1 LTGGEKNFDEILL
14 RQLADQDD
22 KVFMLITSPAF
33 EDSGIIPNKY
43 TCDGDN
49 INPPLRFISA
59 PEAAQSL
66 VLIVD
71 DADAPSGTWVHWIVI
86 NIDSKVNMIHE
97 GVSPAGAKEGIN
109 SFGNLGYDGPCPPT
123 GTHRYF
129 FRLYALDKKLE
140 VISIDSKEEVEQMM
154 AGHIIAQAE
163 LVGQYSRQ

>member
-1 LTGGEKNFDEILL
+1 MILS
-14 RQLADQDD
+14 
-22 KVFMLITSPAF
+22 SPAF
-33 EDSGIIPNKY
+33 EDNGIIPNKY

-49 INPPLRFISA
+49 INPPLRFISV
-59 PEAAQSL
+59 PEIAQSL
-66 VLIVD
+66 ILIVD

-86 NIDSKVNMIHE
+86 NIDSKTTMIHE
-97 GVSPAGAKEGIN
+97 GVSPVGAKEGVN

-140 VISIDSKEEVEQMM
+140 AISINSKEEVEQMM

-163 LVGQYSRQ
+163 LMGQYSRQ